1 MQNSTT
7 VSASAA
13 RISDILEQ
21 IKSLNEMIA
30 LHQQNKRSS
39 LMLNQYTEMKAD
51 FMQELKGLMKEYQL
65 EVVMA

>member
-30 LHQQNKRSS
+30 LHKQNKRSS
-39 LMLNQYTEMKAD
+39 LMLHQYSEMKDD
-51 FMQELKGLMKEYQL
+51 FMSELKGLMKEYQL
-65 EVVMA
+65 EVAAA